1 MTGSFQTNSSGARI
15 IISPQLTDNNLV
27 IQGYDSSNNCKVR
40 IGVYS
45 GGGGY
50 GFVGVYT
57 NAANSSVSNNYYTVM
72 KENSFTIN
80 YKASSGST
88 LFYGD
93 LRIDSGRFS
102 IYSNNWQTEANAR
115 SGETYRDNNNYL
127 RVKA

>member
-1 MTGSFQTNSSGARI
+1 
-15 IISPQLTDNNLV
+15 
-27 IQGYDSSNNCKVR
+27 
-40 IGVYS
+40 
-45 GGGGY
+45 
-50 GFVGVYT
+50 
-57 NAANSSVSNNYYTVM
+57 M